1 MMQNQLYPLLQV
13 MCNVAKQ
20 GSGNVFQE
28 EEVSLLMSGEGASK
42 IGTLSHLCSL
52 QYLYM
57 QPEEK
62 LC

>member
-1 MMQNQLYPLLQV
+1 